1 MSLTD
6 EQRARL
12 RAALAPMLPQ
22 LADRPPVERQQLIR
36 QALEHAH
43 VELTWEEW
51 AAYEPDFLDLHGL
64 AGEEQPG
71 R

>member
-12 RAALAPMLPQ
+12 RAALAPILPQ
-22 LADRPPVERQQLIR
+22 LARSAPVERQQLIR
-36 QALEHAH
+36 QALERAQ
-43 VELTWEEW
+43 VELTWAEW

-64 AGEEQPG
+64 AGEEEPG

>member
-6 EQRARL
+6 EQRARI
-12 RAALAPMLPQ
+12 RAALAPILPQ
-22 LADRPPVERQQLIR
+22 LAHRAPVERQQLIR

-43 VELTWEEW
+43 VELAWDEW
-51 AAYEPDFLDLHGL
+51 AEYEPDFLDLHGL
-64 AGEEQPG
+64 AGEEEPG